1 MSKDSLPM
9 FKFIVV
15 GDQCNRICQTQ
26 LLARVV
32 LLNNIRMANFLEGM
46 NRATIGVEF
55 IKKLVIVDKRRV
67 ELQIWDTA
75 GQEQFRS
82 MIKSFYR
89 GAAAVFVLYSINQR
103 DSFEKLQEWLSEL
116 HESAHEEIVKILVGN
131 KSDMERCVQKQEAEK
146 FMNANNFS
154 LFFETSAKTGEN
166 VEKAFVEAVKLVIMR
181 MFTSDSFKNSIKTTK
196 KTPASSKQNTSRSDQ
211 PISEVSQL
219 PSKPIQLQSNH
230 TQDNHH
236 AKKQCC

>member
-1 MSKDSLPM
+1 MSKDSVPM

-15 GDQCNRICQTQ
+15 GDQSVGKSSFVKQYSESQFI
-26 LLARVV
+26 
-32 LLNNIRMANFLEGM
+32 EGM
-46 NRATIGVEF
+46 SKATIGVEF
-55 IKKLVIVDKRRV
+55 IKKLVTVDKRRV

-103 DSFEKLQEWLSEL
+103 DSFEKLQDWLTEL

-131 KSDMERCVQKQEAEK
+131 KSDMERNVQKEEAEK
-146 FMNANNFS
+146 FMNTNNFS

-211 PISEVSQL
+211 PISDITSFTT
-219 PSKPIQLQSNH
+219 KPIQLQSNH
-230 TQDNHH
+230 TQENKHT
-236 AKKQCC
+236 KKECC

>member
-1 MSKDSLPM
+1 MSKDSVPM

-15 GDQCNRICQTQ
+15 GDQSVGKSSFVKQYSESQFI
-26 LLARVV
+26 
-32 LLNNIRMANFLEGM
+32 EGM
-46 NRATIGVEF
+46 SRATIGVEF
-55 IKKLVIVDKRRV
+55 IKKLVTVDKRRV

-103 DSFEKLQEWLSEL
+103 DSFEKLQDWLTEL

-131 KSDMERCVQKQEAEK
+131 KSDMERNVQKEEAEK
-146 FMNANNFS
+146 FMNTNNFS

-211 PISEVSQL
+211 PISDITSF
-219 PSKPIQLQSNH
+219 PTKPIQLQSNH
-230 TQDNHH
+230 TQENKH
-236 AKKQCC
+236 KKKECC

>member
-1 MSKDSLPM
+1 MSKESLPM

-15 GDQCNRICQTQ
+15 GDQSVGKSSFVKQYSESQFI
-26 LLARVV
+26 
-32 LLNNIRMANFLEGM
+32 EGM
-46 NRATIGVEF
+46 SKATVGVEF
-55 IKKLVIVDKRRV
+55 VKKLVIVDKRRV

-103 DSFEKLQEWLSEL
+103 DSFEKLQDWLSEL
-116 HESAHEEIVKILVGN
+116 HESAHEEIIKILVGN
-131 KSDMERCVQKQEAEK
+131 KSDMERCVQKEEAEK

-181 MFTSDSFKNSIKTTK
+181 MFTSESFKNSIKTTK
-196 KTPASSKQNTSRSDQ
+196 KTPANSKQNTSRSDQ
-211 PISEVSQL
+211 PIQEVTQSS
-219 PSKPIQLQSNH
+219 SKPIQLQ
-230 TQDNHH
+230 TQNNQENNH